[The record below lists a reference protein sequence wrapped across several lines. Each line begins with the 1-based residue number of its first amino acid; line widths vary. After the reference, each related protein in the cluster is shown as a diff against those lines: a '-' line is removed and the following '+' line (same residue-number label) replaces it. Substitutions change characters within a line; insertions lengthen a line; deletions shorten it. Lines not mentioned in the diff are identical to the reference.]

1 MQAASISLLANKV
14 HEYEYIM
21 ILHTHQNIGIMQ
33 HNQGFQKSL
42 SKKHSQNSARPDL
55 VTRFN

>member
-14 HEYEYIM
+14 HEYEYI
-21 ILHTHQNIGIMQ
+21 LHTHRNIGTIQ